1 MIVRYSTSILKRIK
15 AHVYRLSAIRLPD
28 QHVKT
33 LNRTIPTL
41 SSDNKRNVPL
51 SWPYF

>member
-1 MIVRYSTSILKRIK
+1 MIVRYSANIVKRIK
-15 AHVYRLSAIRLPD
+15 AHVYRLSAIHLPD
-28 QHVKT
+28 QHIKT

-51 SWPYF
+51 T